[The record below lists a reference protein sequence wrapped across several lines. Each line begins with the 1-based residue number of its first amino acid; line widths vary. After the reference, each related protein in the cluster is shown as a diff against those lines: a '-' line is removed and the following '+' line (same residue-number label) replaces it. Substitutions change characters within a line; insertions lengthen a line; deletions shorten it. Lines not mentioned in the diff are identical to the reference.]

1 MAGLLDPKSRVLDTI
16 ITPEGR
22 RQMLE
27 GGIKIK
33 YATVSDIGYSYDFNT
48 KNQYITSSIPFGI
61 ESFQTSNDLIFPIT
75 DASGRIFEYSGDSL
89 LLNAGGF
96 LYLSGSKSP
105 EPPSI
110 EKISNVILDSLKKQ
124 QIISTLDTKRNDKGL
139 SVDPTVVNFYIT
151 ENDPFDGEPS
161 ITTLTDADSLFCD
174 KRLSKSL
181 NFKYL
186 PPIQMTNDIVS
197 NEIELGRYANF
208 NETNDIRYVD
218 FVKNLNNLQYT
229 NIEFSRLTEYN
240 DIVLQMFETTTE
252 SIKKLD
258 VIKWGRIGT
267 SPEGGASD
275 LYFIGKV
282 YYDEFKVPTF
292 VNLFTLVIE

>member
-16 ITPEGR
+16 ITSEGR

-33 YATVSDIGYSYDFNT
+33 YATISDIGYSYDFNT
-48 KNQYITSSIPFGI
+48 KNQYVTSSISFGL

-75 DASGRIFEYSGDSL
+75 DTSGRIFEYSGDSL
-89 LLNAGGF
+89 LLNAGGI
-96 LYLSGSKSP
+96 LYLSGSKKSTV
-105 EPPSI
+105 PSI
-110 EKISNVILDSLKKQ
+110 EKISTVVLDSLKKQ
-124 QIISTLDTKRNDKGL
+124 QIVSTLDAKRNDKGL
-139 SVDPTVVNFYIT
+139 SVEPTVVNFNIT
-151 ENDPFDGEPS
+151 EDDPFDGEPS
-161 ITTLTDADSLFCD
+161 VTTLTDADSLFCD

-186 PPIQMTNDIVS
+186 PPVQMTNDIIS

-208 NETNDIRYVD
+208 SETNDISYVD

-240 DIVLQMFETTTE
+240 DIVLQVFETTIE
-252 SIKKLD
+252 STKKLD

-267 SPEGGASD
+267 SPEGGASE

-282 YYDEFKVPTF
+282 YYDEFEVPTF

>member
-22 RQMLE
+22 RQMLD

-33 YATVSDIGYSYDFNT
+33 YATISDIGYSYDFNS
-48 KNQYITSSIPFGI
+48 KNQYITSSISFGL

-75 DASGRIFEYSGDSL
+75 DTSGRILEYSGDSL
-89 LLNAGGF
+89 LLNAGGV
-96 LYLSGSKSP
+96 LYLSGSKNSTA
-105 EPPSI
+105 PSV
-110 EKISNVILDSLKKQ
+110 ERISKTVLDSLKKQ
-124 QIISTLDTKRNDKGL
+124 QIIATLDAKRNDKGL
-139 SVDPTVVNFYIT
+139 STEPQEVNFYIT
-151 ENDPFDGEPS
+151 EDDPFDGEPS

-186 PPIQMTNDIVS
+186 PPIQMTNDIISSEV
-197 NEIELGRYANF
+197 ELGRYANF
-208 NETNDIRYVD
+208 SETNDIRYVD
-218 FVKNLNNLQYT
+218 FVKNLNDLQYS
-229 NIEFSRLTEYN
+229 NIEFSNLTEYN
-240 DIVLQMFETTTE
+240 DIVLQLFETTNE

-267 SPEGGASD
+267 SPEGGSSE

-282 YYDEFKVPTF
+282 YYDEFQVPTF
-292 VNLFTLVIE
+292 VNIFTLVIE

>member
-27 GGIKIK
+27 GGINIK
-33 YATVSDIGYSYDFNT
+33 YATVSDIGYSYDFNS
-48 KNQYITSSIPFGI
+48 KDQYITSSIPFGI
-61 ESFQTSNDLIFPIT
+61 EAFQTTNDLIFPIT
-75 DASGRIFEYSGDSL
+75 DTSGKIFEYSSNSL
-89 LLNAGGF
+89 LLSAGGL
-96 LYLSGSKSP
+96 LYLSGSKNSS
-105 EPPSI
+105 EPSV
-110 EKISNVILDSLKKQ
+110 ETISAAVLDSLKKQ
-124 QIISTLDTKRNDKGL
+124 QIVSSLDIKRDDKGL
-139 SVDPTVVNFYIT
+139 STNLSEVNFYIT
-151 ENDPFDGEPS
+151 EDDPFDGEPS
-161 ITTLTDADSLFCD
+161 VTTLTDADSLFCD

-186 PPIQMTNDIVS
+186 PPVQLANDIAS
-197 NEIELGRYANF
+197 SEIELGRYINF
-208 NETNDIRYVD
+208 SENNNIPYVD
-218 FVKNLNNLQYT
+218 FIKNLNNLQYT

-240 DIVLQMFETTTE
+240 DIVLQLFETTNN

-267 SPEGGASD
+267 SPEGGISE
-275 LYFIGKV
+275 LYFVGKV
-282 YYDEFKVPTF
+282 YHDEFEVPTF

>member
-27 GGIKIK
+27 GGINIK
-33 YATVSDIGYSYDFNT
+33 YATVSDIGYSYDFNS
-48 KNQYITSSIPFGI
+48 KDQYITSSIPFGI
-61 ESFQTSNDLIFPIT
+61 EAFQTTNDLIFPIT
-75 DASGRIFEYSGDSL
+75 DTSGKIFEYSSNSL
-89 LLNAGGF
+89 LLSAGGF
-96 LYLSGSKSP
+96 LYLSGSKNSS
-105 EPPSI
+105 EPSV
-110 EKISNVILDSLKKQ
+110 ETISAAVLDSLKKQ
-124 QIISTLDTKRNDKGL
+124 QIVSSLDIKRDDKGL
-139 SVDPTVVNFYIT
+139 STNLSEVNFYIT
-151 ENDPFDGEPS
+151 EDDPFDGEPS
-161 ITTLTDADSLFCD
+161 VTTLTDADSLFCD

-186 PPIQMTNDIVS
+186 PPVQLANDIAS
-197 NEIELGRYANF
+197 SEIELGRYINF
-208 NETNDIRYVD
+208 SENNNIPYVD
-218 FVKNLNNLQYT
+218 FIKNLNNLQYT

-240 DIVLQMFETTTE
+240 DIVLQLFETTNN

-267 SPEGGASD
+267 SPEGGISE
-275 LYFIGKV
+275 LYFVGKV
-282 YYDEFKVPTF
+282 YYDEFEVPTF